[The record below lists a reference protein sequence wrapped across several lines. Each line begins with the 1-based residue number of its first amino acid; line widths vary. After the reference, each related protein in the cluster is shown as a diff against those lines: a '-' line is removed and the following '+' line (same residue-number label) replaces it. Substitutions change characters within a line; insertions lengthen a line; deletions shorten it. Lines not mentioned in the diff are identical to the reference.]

1 MSGAERKDMIG
12 DGRKPGMGVFLE
24 FLTGMRRVGVGD
36 VKPVR
41 NQVPTYLGGNFES
54 DRSSFT
60 VIRGLSDMQYLRV
73 FSASGEQILFFFGL
87 RRRCP
92 YFFLCRFIVA
102 QSLHMYII
110 QICTIEKAAAI

>member
-1 MSGAERKDMIG
+1 M
-12 DGRKPGMGVFLE
+12 
-24 FLTGMRRVGVGD
+24 GD
-36 VKPVR
+36 VKPVGI
-41 NQVPTYLGGNFES
+41 QVPTYLGGNFES

-73 FSASGEQILFFFGL
+73 FSAGGEQILFFSLFFGL

-102 QSLHMYII
+102 QSLHMYTI
-110 QICTIEKAAAI
+110 QICRIEKAAAITQVIE